1 MLGHVL
7 SIEWEL
13 KLGTN
18 STAVIDWGDNSGNET
33 LSQYI
38 MANASTP
45 FSLTNNHNYSSE
57 GEYEVKLY
65 ALNFFSNQTISKLVY
80 VQVELS
86 GLCLEAPTP
95 LATNTSFR
103 FNVSLDVVS
112 LNPPNVTFRFGDG
125 SVVSSASFEANYT
138 YPRAGLFAVEVIVE
152 NRVSV
157 VSASSWVTVQDPIK
171 EFKVN
176 SDVYKVALGDNASFL
191 FSIAQGTNV
200 SVNASFVDCD
210 LPPLTTWLNGQKHL
224 NSLLTQ
230 AFHSVGDC
238 NVLFYASNAVSRAN
252 TSALIIS
259 EVAMRGLNVTV
270 ECQSQYPSCF
280 QKDLILLQLYLTNGT
295 HPKFMLDMGDG
306 TIITSTNKSYAYSFS
321 LNGTFTINITAY
333 NNVSSQSVRRTTKIV
348 ELEPISGAH
357 LSCNKTV
364 GLADMTVCNLGIR
377 KGTAFQCWLNMDD
390 KEKQNDV
397 FYTYVNL
404 TSSLSYN
411 YTSYGTYTVKFV
423 CNSSLNSESVEFT
436 TKKVP
441 RKLEISISG
450 DNGRVMVTSAL
461 TLTLGAS
468 ETGYPSCFVLDLGNS
483 DGVLYGSLNCSL
495 DHRYGFKQ
503 IPSFPYPS
511 VQYSYTYSVPGI
523 YKITWSGRNDFNNA
537 SVHTLVR
544 ITERRCSTPKVT
556 LQNIAANLLAP
567 TGIFRSNQ
575 FIVRSRYQVDCERAT
590 GATLK
595 WEIFQNTTDKGFV
608 LQTTKETKTSDLII
622 QSNGLGYGVYCI
634 NLTLS
639 LINAYGISGSAEG
652 YLKIVSSD
660 LIVDIQEGSA
670 NKRMF
675 SHPIIINAAGSMD
688 PDTSDQSGLEF
699 KWLCYNVSEKF
710 QYFNNTEEPLSSLLK
725 VLLKEPLPDGCFSK
739 NGTLTMNGSQIALPR
754 QNMIKNGVYVV
765 NLVLRAGNRK
775 ASKAVVIQ
783 VTEEEISH
791 FYIRLVILILK
802 NT

>member
-1 MLGHVL
+1 MLGQVL

-33 LSQYI
+33 LSQHI

-65 ALNFFSNQTISKLVY
+65 ALNFFSNQTISKLAY
-80 VQVELS
+80 AQVELS

-103 FNVSLDVVS
+103 FNVSLDVMS
-112 LNPPNVTFRFGDG
+112 LSPPNVTFRFGDG
-125 SVVSSASFEANYT
+125 SVVSSASFEANYS
-138 YPRAGLFAVEVIVE
+138 YPRAGLFAAEVIVE

-171 EFKVN
+171 GFKVN

-200 SVNASFVDCD
+200 SVNASFVECD
-210 LPPLTTWLNGQKHL
+210 LLALTIWLNGPKHL
-224 NSLLTQ
+224 NSLLTR
-230 AFHSVGDC
+230 AFHDVGDC

-259 EVAMRGLNVTV
+259 EVAIRGLNVTV
-270 ECQSQYPSCF
+270 DCQSQYPSCF
-280 QKDLILLQLYLTNGT
+280 QKDLILLQLNLKNGT

-306 TIITSTNKSYAYSFS
+306 TIITSTNKSYVYTFS
-321 LNGTFTINITAY
+321 LNGTFTINVTAY
-333 NNVSSQSVRRTTKIV
+333 NNVSSQSVRRAIKIV

-357 LSCNKTV
+357 LTCYKTV
-364 GLADMTVCNLGIR
+364 GLADKTVCNLGIG

-390 KEKQNDV
+390 KEKQNEV
-397 FYTYVNL
+397 YYTYVNL
-404 TSSLSYN
+404 TSSFSYN

-423 CNSSLNSESVEFT
+423 CNNSLNSESVEFT

-441 RKLEISISG
+441 RKLEISISHS
-450 DNGRVMVTSAL
+450 GRVMVTNAL

-495 DHRYGFKQ
+495 DHRDGFKH

-511 VQYSYTYSVPGI
+511 VQYSYTYNVPGI
-523 YKITWSGRNDFNNA
+523 YNITWSGRNDFNNA

-544 ITERRCSTPKVT
+544 ITERPCSTPKVT
-556 LQNIAANLLAP
+556 LQNIAAKPLAP
-567 TGIFRSNQ
+567 TAIFRSNQ

-595 WEIFQNTTDKGFV
+595 WEIFQNTTDEGFV

-622 QSNGLGYGVYCI
+622 QSNELGYGLYCI
-634 NLTLS
+634 KLTLS

-660 LIVDIQEGSA
+660 LIVDIQDGSA

-675 SHPIIINAAGSMD
+675 THPIIINAAGSRD
-688 PDTSDQSGLEF
+688 PDASDQSGLEF
-699 KWLCYNVSEKF
+699 NWFCYNVSERF
-710 QYFNNTEEPLSSLLK
+710 LYFNNTEEPLSSLRKDILE
-725 VLLKEPLPDGCFSK
+725 EPLPAGCFSE
-739 NGTLTMNGSQIALPR
+739 NGTLAMNSSQIALPR
-754 QNMIKNGVYVV
+754 HKMIKNGVYLV
-765 NLVLRAGNRK
+765 NLVLRAGNRD
-775 ASKAVVIQ
+775 ASKAIVIQ
-783 VTEEEISH
+783 VTDEEISH
-791 FYIRLVILILK
+791 FNIRLVILLYITK
-802 NT
+802 